1 LSTSGIEHLSSA
13 CLKGT
18 FEGYRFKCTTKVH
31 LIGLGF
37 RVGFH
42 GGILG
47 RSGGLARHSFLLLFF
62 LFWESIARSCA
73 RPGRGNKNCSQILEK
88 GPQVT
93 RLYLRLHSQ
102 NILSQFS
109 LEGSAWGRKVNQLQG
124 CSMIGVT
131 LLWYGGTR
139 CINHSWTLKVSA
151 WSHEQTVVWRK
162 LEVGA
167 FATRCRGDTG
177 GRN

>member
-1 LSTSGIEHLSSA
+1 MKGTGSSA
-13 CLKGT
+13 PL
-18 FEGYRFKCTTKVH
+18 KCTLLVWASEWASMAAFWVEVAA
-31 LIGLGF
+31 LLGIVF
-37 RVGFH
+37 CCC
-42 GGILG
+42 
-47 RSGGLARHSFLLLFF
+47 FF
-62 LFWESIARSCA
+62 SFWESIARSCA